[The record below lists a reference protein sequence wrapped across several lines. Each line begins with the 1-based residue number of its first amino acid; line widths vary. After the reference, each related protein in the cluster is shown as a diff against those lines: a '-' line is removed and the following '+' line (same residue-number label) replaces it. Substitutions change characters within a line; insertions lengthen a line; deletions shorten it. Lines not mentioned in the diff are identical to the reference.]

1 MNEQP
6 KIRLQTSYNLE
17 RKVSDGSSQLVLMTT
32 NQSNKQKLFATGKAN
47 PEGELRRLLE
57 FHINKPPGLTE
68 SEGQHLF
75 NPFKEHF
82 GHAGPM
88 FVKALYDY
96 NIDNAKKT
104 VTDWKLRILKDF
116 VDDTGYSYWTGGLAA
131 ILAAG
136 EIAIKSKIL
145 DYDLEDLYR
154 FVLKEMWDMHYQE
167 RRTKKSYEDI
177 INEFIIN
184 HMNSILMINDGKV
197 VMEPKGDKLLIRT
210 EVHTGRVF
218 ISSSAM
224 KEHLDKLQINITAF
238 EGELLHKGILKKG
251 GKNMTAPYKLRFG
264 AGWKFNVANIQGYEF
279 RLDVS
284 DLFDEDLSSD

>member
-1 MNEQP
+1 MHKAV
-6 KIRLQTSYNLE
+6 KI
-17 RKVSDGSSQLVLMTT
+17 
-32 NQSNKQKLFATGKAN
+32 
-47 PEGELRRLLE
+47 
-57 FHINKPPGLTE
+57 
-68 SEGQHLF
+68 
-75 NPFKEHF
+75 
-82 GHAGPM
+82 
-88 FVKALYDY
+88 FVGIVIY
-96 NIDNAKKT
+96 
-104 VTDWKLRILKDF
+104 
-116 VDDTGYSYWTGGLAA
+116 
-131 ILAAG
+131 
-136 EIAIKSKIL
+136 
-145 DYDLEDLYR
+145 
-154 FVLKEMWDMHYQE
+154 
-167 RRTKKSYEDI
+167 I